1 MRRRHHERQAALAG
15 VVGAVTIPVLVI
27 DGGASESFMHTGAD
41 ALASVLPNAERR
53 TLAGQTHDVAA
64 EVLAPVLAQFFG

>member
-15 VVGAVTIPVLVI
+15 AVGSATIPVLVI
-27 DGGASESFMHTGAD
+27 DGGVSESFMHTGAD